1 MKIIRIGFLLFL
13 PGLVWADPIS
23 EPTITAWY
31 WVLIGRLHPL
41 LVHFPIGLIAIAFL
55 LDLLRKMR
63 QKTELLPAIR
73 IILLVAVISS
83 ILSVIA
89 GLLLANSESYGG
101 ELMGVHQWTG
111 ISTLLLC
118 LLATGFYY
126 NRHHRMGSVFLMM
139 SFFSMVVAGHF
150 GASLTHGEDYLTSVL
165 PGKEEGITGENPE
178 GINFASF
185 SGPLDEASTADLN
198 FQVRSILAHHCYSCH
213 GAAKVK
219 GELRLDKKEFV
230 FQGGENG
237 PVIQPGNASG
247 SEMIRRIK
255 LPRSHKDAM
264 PGKGKALSEAE
275 IKVLEFWIDKG
286 APWPDGPLK
295 SLYRVASLEPRLP
308 ELPPVENQHKHPVDR
323 LLNAYFKKTNQKWPG
338 QIEDRLFVKRVYLDI
353 VGLLPAPDSVDA
365 FLADSHPDKR
375 NRLIRSLLDR
385 NHAYTQHWLSFWNDL
400 LRNDYTGTGYI
411 TGGRFDI
418 TQWLYQS
425 LYANKSYDQMVK
437 ELVNPGT
444 ASQGF
449 IRGIQWRGTIN
460 SSQSTE
466 MQAAQNVAQVF
477 LGLNLK
483 CASCHDSFISD
494 WKLEDAYGFA
504 NLFSDSILQIA
515 RCDVPTG
522 KLAESRMLYP
532 QLGEIDKSLPK
543 KERLVQLADKLV
555 QPKNGR
561 LYRTLVNRV
570 WAQLFG
576 RGLVEPV
583 DVMDNEPW
591 NQDMLDW
598 LAFDFEQSGADI
610 KELLFTIMSSEA
622 YQLPSVSVKEPEMLL
637 AKDFKFSGMIRKR
650 MTAEQF
656 ADAVAIAFEPLYPDS
671 VIVDKLLP
679 DSVRTIMSFARAAL
693 VRNDPFLTALG
704 RPSRETVTT
713 SRSSQANLIQAL
725 ELTNGSVFHE
735 GIKKAAANWVRR
747 KASTPVLIEEVYRK
761 SLGRKPLPEEIKLAS
776 KSIGSSPD
784 QDAIMDFLWI
794 MAMHPE
800 FQLIY

>member
-1 MKIIRIGFLLFL
+1 MKVAYILFLLFL
-13 PGLVWADPIS
+13 PALVWADPVS
-23 EPTITAWY
+23 ETTITTWY
-31 WVLIGRLHPL
+31 WVLIGRLHPM
-41 LVHFPIGLIAIAFL
+41 LVHFPIGLIAVAFL
-55 LDLLRKMR
+55 LDLLRLFRNKI
-63 QKTELLPAIR
+63 ELIPAIR
-73 IILLVAVISS
+73 IILSVAAISS
-83 ILSVIA
+83 VLSVIA
-89 GLLLANSESYGG
+89 GLLLANSDSYGG
-101 ELMGVHQWTG
+101 EVLDVHQWTG
-111 ISTLLLC
+111 ISTVLLC
-118 LLATGFYY
+118 VLATGLYY
-126 NRHHRMGSVFLMM
+126 NRNHRMGSLFLML

-165 PGKEEGITGENPE
+165 PSGKDENSSEIPS

-185 SGPLDEASTADLN
+185 SGPLDEKSSAELN

-219 GELRLDKKEFV
+219 GELRLDKKEFI
-230 FQGGENG
+230 FEGGENG

-264 PGKGKALSEAE
+264 PGKGKALSSEE
-275 IKVLEFWIDKG
+275 IKLLEFWIDNG
-286 APWPDGPLK
+286 APWPDGELK

-308 ELPPVENQHKHPVDR
+308 DLPPIEGNYKHPVDR
-323 LLNAYFKKTNQKWPG
+323 LLNSYFKQTSQKWPA
-338 QIEDRLFVKRVYLDI
+338 QIEDRLFIKRVYMDLI
-353 VGLLPAPDSVDA
+353 GLLPAPDSIDA
-365 FLADSHPDKR
+365 FLADKNPDKR
-375 NRLIRSLLDR
+375 QHLILSLLDR
-385 NHAYTQHWLSFWNDL
+385 KHAYTQHWLSFWNDL

-418 TQWLYQS
+418 TKWLYQS
-425 LYANKSYDQMVK
+425 LYENKSYDQMVK
-437 ELVNPGT
+437 ELVNPGP

-449 IRGIQWRGTIN
+449 IKGIQWRGTIN

-522 KLAESRMLYP
+522 KWADSRILYP
-532 QLGEIDKSLPK
+532 QLGEIDKNLPK
-543 KERLVQLADKLV
+543 QKRLEQLADKLV
-555 QPKNGR
+555 QPKDGR
-561 LYRTLVNRV
+561 LYRTMVNRI

-583 DVMDNEPW
+583 DAMDNEPW
-591 NQDMLDW
+591 NQDLLDW
-598 LAFDFEQSGADI
+598 LAYDFASSGADL
-610 KELLFTIMSSEA
+610 KKLLFTIMSSEA

-656 ADAVAIAFEPLYPDS
+656 ADAVAMAFEPLYPDS
-671 VIVDKLLP
+671 VIVSNLLP
-679 DSVRTIMSFARAAL
+679 DSVSAIMSFARAAL

-704 RPSRETVTT
+704 RPARETVTT

-735 GIKKAAANWVRR
+735 GIKKAAGNWVRR
-747 KASTPVLIEEVYRK
+747 NASTPVLIEEVYRNA
-761 SLGRKPLPEEIKLAS
+761 LGRKPMNEELKLAS
-776 KSIGSSPD
+776 KELGNKPG
-784 QDAIMDFLWI
+784 QEAIMDFLWI